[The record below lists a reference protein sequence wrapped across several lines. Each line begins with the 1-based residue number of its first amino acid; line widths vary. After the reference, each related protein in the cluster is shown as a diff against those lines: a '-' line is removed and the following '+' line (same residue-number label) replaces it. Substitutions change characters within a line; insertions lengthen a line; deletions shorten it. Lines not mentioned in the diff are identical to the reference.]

1 MHSTDERSEPRSTAR
16 IDSARRALL
25 GAGPGSRSGPGGA
38 GLLHAVL
45 FLRRAVRSSTSLLLS
60 FSFLV
65 LGVLGVFHV
74 PVRALG
80 VQHLASAGLWL
91 ALFARRASR
100 RFSAEDKG
108 RLLPRHDLELG
119 FLLLAFVYA
128 VVELGGGLTG
138 QLYPLVYV
146 LVAFVASFAQR
157 PMGSVLVIVA
167 VVYEALLYFVTERQ
181 LAAEPYFLHATFIVF
196 FGLMN
201 LLFTR
206 AEIERVRERSRR
218 QLDEEK
224 LKALEAAR
232 RYRLTSVP
240 RDAAERD
247 EERLT
252 RSSVEEVH
260 QALYY
265 SLDLLRRTLDLHTCV
280 LLMLDED
287 GERFRIVEMSSSS
300 DDIAEGPFKGGEGA
314 AGAVIKRG
322 MTMNLEHI
330 KPGYRGLCYYKGPA
344 RVRAFVGAPVIEHGR
359 VLGAVCGDRLEDRP
373 FLPRDEAVLEGAAQ
387 HILRTIENERVF
399 VQLER
404 TKSEQTVLHQASQ
417 ALGAALTEDAVID
430 AGLKAAAQIAAY
442 DFAAV
447 TRYEPEHKRHSV
459 RRAVGEGA
467 EDLKNLTFRDNA
479 SLTAMA
485 VKNRH
490 YLPYRGEFDG
500 QKQVVYTR
508 SESLRGM
515 QSLLILPLLVR
526 EDPVGTLA
534 IAAKRPEAFNA
545 QARQTLQVM
554 ANQLAVALANAES
567 MRRLEQLATTDGLT
581 GCLNK
586 RAFLDELEKRLKVAE
601 RFGKKLSL
609 IVTDIDHFKSVN
621 DTYGHAVG
629 DHVIR
634 GLGEILRSLKRETDV
649 VGRFGGEEFCILCEE
664 TDARG
669 AIQLAERVREQLRE
683 RSFESELGKLRVTCS
698 LGVAQFPEDAKNDK
712 QLFEVADRALY
723 TAKQTGRNRVCT
735 AGRSK

>member
-1 MHSTDERSEPRSTAR
+1 MGTLRLACLTLARALRTMNTLVHAALTVRKTAR
-16 IDSARRALL
+16 SSAALL
-25 GAGPGSRSGPGGA
+25 VATSFLGLCVLGLFHVPLAEL
-38 GLLHAVL
+38 GLLHVVVAC
-45 FLRRAVRSSTSLLLS
+45 AW
-60 FSFLV
+60 
-65 LGVLGVFHV
+65 
-74 PVRALG
+74 AL
-80 VQHLASAGLWL
+80 
-91 ALFARRASR
+91 LFARRATL
-100 RFSAEDKG
+100 RFSAEDKD
-108 RLLPRHDLELG
+108 RLLPRHDLEMG
-119 FLLLAFVYA
+119 LLLLSFVYA

-146 LVAFVASFAQR
+146 LVAFVASFAQK
-157 PMGSVLVIVA
+157 PMGSVLVLVT
-167 VVYEALLYFVTERQ
+167 VVFEALLYFVTEQKR
-181 LAAEPYFLHATFIVF
+181 EPEAYFLHATFIVF

-206 AEIERVRERSRR
+206 AEIVRVRERSQRK
-218 QLDEEK
+218 LTEDK
-224 LKALEAAR
+224 LKALEDAR

-240 RDAAERD
+240 RDALERD

-252 RSSVEEVH
+252 RGSLEEVH

-265 SLDLLRRTLDLHTCV
+265 ALDLLRRTLDLHTCV
-280 LLMLDED
+280 LMMFDD
-287 GERFRIVEMSSSS
+287 QSERFRIVEMSSSS
-300 DDIAEGPFKGGEGA
+300 DDIADGPFKDGEGA
-314 AGAVIKRG
+314 VGAVIKRG
-322 MTMNLEHI
+322 MNMNLEHI
-330 KPGYRGLCYYKGPA
+330 KPGYRGLCYYKSPA
-344 RVRAFVGAPVIEHGR
+344 RVRAFVGVPVIENGR

-387 HILRTIENERVF
+387 HVLRTIENERVF

-417 ALGAALTEDAVID
+417 ALGAALTEDAVIE
-430 AGLKAAAQIAAY
+430 AGLKAAGQIVPY

-459 RRAVGEGA
+459 RHAVGEGA
-467 EDLKNLTFRDNA
+467 EELKNLSFRDNT

-508 SESLRGM
+508 AESLRGM

-534 IAAKRPEAFNA
+534 LAAKRPEAFTA
-545 QARQTLQVM
+545 QARQTLSAM

-567 MRRLEQLATTDGLT
+567 VRRLSELATTDGLT

-586 RAFLDELEKRLKVAE
+586 RSFLDEMEKRLKVAE

-634 GLGEILRSLKRETDV
+634 GLGEILRNLKRETDV

-669 AIQLAERVREQLRE
+669 AVQLAERVREQLRE
-683 RSFESELGKLRVTCS
+683 RQFESELGRLHVTCS
-698 LGVAQFPEDAKNDK
+698 LGVAQFPDDAKDDK
-712 QLFEVADRALY
+712 QLFELADKALY
-723 TAKQTGRNRVCT
+723 LAKQTGRNRVCT
-735 AGRSK
+735 AARR

>member
-1 MHSTDERSEPRSTAR
+1 MNTLVHAALTLRRTAR
-16 IDSARRALL
+16 AS
-25 GAGPGSRSGPGGA
+25 A
-38 GLLHAVL
+38 GLLVAL
-45 FLRRAVRSSTSLLLS
+45 
-60 FSFLV
+60 SFLV
-65 LGVLGVFHV
+65 FSVLGVFQGS
-74 PVRALG
+74 VRALG
-80 VQHLASAGLWL
+80 LEHGLLAGLWL
-91 ALFARRASR
+91 LLFARRAGA
-100 RFSAEDKG
+100 RFSAEDRG
-108 RLLPRHDLELG
+108 QLTPRHDLEMG
-119 FLLLAFVYA
+119 LLLLSFVYA
-128 VVELGGGLTG
+128 VVQLGGGLTG

-146 LVAFVASFAQR
+146 LIAFVASFAKR

-167 VVYEALLYFVTERQ
+167 VVFEAFLYFLTERHD
-181 LAAEPYFLHATFIVF
+181 AAEPYFLHATFIVF

-206 AEIERVRERSRR
+206 VEIERVRERSRR
-218 QLDEEK
+218 KLDEEK
-224 LKALEAAR
+224 LKALEDAR
-232 RYRLTSVP
+232 RYRLTSAP
-240 RDAAERD
+240 RDALERD

-252 RSSVEEVH
+252 RGSVEEVH

-265 SLDLLRRTLDLHTCV
+265 TLDLLRRTLDLHTCV
-280 LLMLDED
+280 LLMLDEQ
-287 GERFRIVEMSSSS
+287 GEHFRIVELSSAS
-300 DDIAEGPFKGGEGA
+300 DDVAEGPFQQAEGA
-314 AGAVIKRG
+314 VGAVIKRG
-322 MTMNLEHI
+322 MTMNLEQV
-330 KPGYRGLCYYKGPA
+330 KPGYRGLCYYKSPA
-344 RVRAFVGAPVIEHGR
+344 RVRAFLGVPVLEQGR
-359 VLGAVCGDRLEDRP
+359 VLGAVCADRLQDVP
-373 FLPRDEAVLEGAAQ
+373 FTARDEGVLEGAVQ
-387 HILRTIENERVF
+387 HILRSIENERVF

-417 ALGAALTEDAVID
+417 ALGAARTEDAVIE
-430 AGLKAAAQIAAY
+430 AGLKAAAQIVPY

-447 TRYEPEHKRHSV
+447 TRYEAEHKRHSV

-467 EDLKNLTFRDNA
+467 EALKNLCFRDNT

-485 VKNRH
+485 VRNRH

-500 QKQVVYTR
+500 HKQIVYTR
-508 SESLRGM
+508 AESLRGM

-534 IAAKRPEAFNA
+534 LATRRPEAFSP

-567 MRRLEQLATTDGLT
+567 VRRLEELATTDGLT

-629 DHVIR
+629 DVVIR

-669 AIQLAERVREQLRE
+669 AVQLAERVREELKAKQ
-683 RSFESELGKLRVTCS
+683 FESELGKLRVTCS
-698 LGVAQFPEDAKNDK
+698 LGVAQFPEDAATDK
-712 QLFEVADRALY
+712 QLFELADRALY

-735 AGRSK
+735 TRRN

>member
-1 MHSTDERSEPRSTAR
+1 MTT
-16 IDSARRALL
+16 LV
-25 GAGPGSRSGPGGA
+25 
-38 GLLHAVL
+38 HAVL
-45 FLRRAVRSSTSLLLS
+45 TFRKTVRNWTGLLLAS
-60 FSFLV
+60 SFLAV
-65 LGVLGVFHV
+65 CALGVFSVPFSQLGFEHV
-74 PVRALG
+74 LVTG
-80 VQHLASAGLWL
+80 VWIAFFG
-91 ALFARRASR
+91 RRAAL

-108 RLLPRHDLELG
+108 FLTPWHDLEMGL
-119 FLLLAFVYA
+119 LLLAFVYS

-146 LVAFVASFAQR
+146 LVAFVASFAQK
-157 PMGSVLVIVA
+157 PMGTVLVIVA
-167 VVYEALLYFVTERQ
+167 VLFEALLYFVTEQ
-181 LAAEPYFLHATFIVF
+181 QSAPESYALHATFIVF

-206 AEIERVRERSRR
+206 AEIVRVRERSRR
-218 QLDEEK
+218 KLDEDK
-224 LKALEAAR
+224 LKTLEDAR
-232 RYRLTSVP
+232 LYRLLSVP
-240 RDAAERD
+240 RDAVERD

-265 SLDLLRRTLDLHTCV
+265 TLDLLKRSLELHTCV
-280 LLMLDED
+280 LVMYDEQ
-287 GERFRIVEMSSSS
+287 GERFRIVELSSAS
-300 DDIAEGPFKGGEGA
+300 DDIADGPFKDGEGA
-314 AGAVIKRG
+314 VGAVVKRG
-322 MTMNLEHI
+322 MIMNLEHI

-344 RVRAFVGAPVIEHGR
+344 RVRAFLGVPVIENGK
-359 VLGAVCGDRLEDRP
+359 VLGAICGDRLEDKP
-373 FLPRDEAVLEGAAQ
+373 FVARDEGVLEGAAQ

-404 TKSEQTVLHQASQ
+404 TKSEQTVLHQAST
-417 ALGAALTEDAVID
+417 ALGAALTEDAVIE
-430 AGLKAAAQIAAY
+430 AGLKAASQIAPY
-442 DFAAV
+442 EFAAV
-447 TRYEPEHKRHSV
+447 TRYEAEQKRHSV

-467 EDLKNLTFRDNA
+467 EELKNLSFRDNA

-500 QKQVVYTR
+500 QKQMVYTR
-508 SESLRGM
+508 AESLRGM

-534 IAAKRPEAFNA
+534 LAAKRPEAFSA

-554 ANQLAVALANAES
+554 ANQMAVALANAES
-567 MRRLEQLATTDGLT
+567 VRRLEELATTDGLT

-629 DHVIR
+629 DVVIR
-634 GLGEILRSLKRETDV
+634 GLGEILRSLARETDA

-669 AIQLAERVREQLRE
+669 ALQLAERVREQLRD
-683 RSFESELGKLRVTCS
+683 RQFDSELGKLKVTCS

-712 QLFEVADRALY
+712 QLFELADKALY
-723 TAKQTGRNRVCT
+723 LAKQTGRNRVCT
-735 AGRSK
+735 ARKV

>member
-1 MHSTDERSEPRSTAR
+1 MASLVHA
-16 IDSARRALL
+16 ALTV
-25 GAGPGSRSGPGGA
+25 RKT
-38 GLLHAVL
+38 
-45 FLRRAVRSSTSLLLS
+45 VRSSLALLVAA
-60 FSFLV
+60 SFLV
-65 LGVLGVFHV
+65 LCVLGLFHV
-74 PVRALG
+74 PL
-80 VQHLASAGLWL
+80 AGLGIEHVLVGCAWAL
-91 ALFARRASR
+91 LFARRATL

-108 RLLPRHDLELG
+108 RLLPRHDLEMG
-119 FLLLAFVYA
+119 LLLLSFVYA

-146 LVAFVASFAQR
+146 LVAFVASFAHK
-157 PMGSVLVIVA
+157 PMGSVLVLVT
-167 VVYEALLYFVTERQ
+167 VVFEALLYFVTEHKSEPQ
-181 LAAEPYFLHATFIVF
+181 PYFLHATFIVF

-206 AEIERVRERSRR
+206 AEIVRVRERSQRK
-218 QLDEEK
+218 LTEDK
-224 LKALEAAR
+224 LKAIEDAR

-240 RDAAERD
+240 RDALERD

-252 RSSVEEVH
+252 RGSLEEVH

-265 SLDLLRRTLDLHTCV
+265 TLDLLRRTLDLHTCV
-280 LLMLDED
+280 LMMLDD
-287 GERFRIVEMSSSS
+287 QSERFRIVEMSSTS
-300 DDIAEGPFKGGEGA
+300 DDIADGPFKDGEGA
-314 AGAVIKRG
+314 VGAVIKRG
-322 MTMNLEHI
+322 MNMNLEHI
-330 KPGYRGLCYYKGPA
+330 KPGYRGLCYYKSPA
-344 RVRAFVGAPVIEHGR
+344 RVRAFVGVPLIENGR

-373 FLPRDEAVLEGAAQ
+373 FVARDEGVLEGAAQ
-387 HILRTIENERVF
+387 HVLRTLENERVF

-417 ALGAALTEDAVID
+417 ALGAALTEEAVIE
-430 AGLKAAAQIAAY
+430 AGLKAAAQIVPY

-459 RRAVGEGA
+459 RHAVGEGA
-467 EDLKNLTFRDNA
+467 EELKNLSFRDNA

-508 SESLRGM
+508 AESLRGM

-534 IAAKRPEAFNA
+534 LAAKRPEAFSP
-545 QARQTLQVM
+545 QARQTLSAM

-567 MRRLEQLATTDGLT
+567 VRRLSELATTDGLT

-586 RAFLDELEKRLKVAE
+586 RSFLDELEKRLKVAE

-634 GLGEILRSLKRETDV
+634 GLGEILRNLKRETDV

-669 AIQLAERVREQLRE
+669 AVQLAERVREQLRE
-683 RSFESELGKLRVTCS
+683 RRFESELGKLHVTCS
-698 LGVAQFPEDAKNDK
+698 LGVAEFPDDAKNDK
-712 QLFEVADRALY
+712 QLFELADKALY
-723 TAKQTGRNRVCT
+723 LAKHTGRNRVCT
-735 AGRSK
+735 ARR

>member
-1 MHSTDERSEPRSTAR
+1 MTTLVHA
-16 IDSARRALL
+16 AFALRRTVRALSGLLLAVCFLVLSVLGLFQGSLRALGAEHALL
-25 GAGPGSRSGPGGA
+25 GA
-38 GLLHAVL
+38 LWL
-45 FLRRAVRSSTSLLLS
+45 FLFSRRA
-60 FSFLV
+60 
-65 LGVLGVFHV
+65 
-74 PVRALG
+74 AL
-80 VQHLASAGLWL
+80 
-91 ALFARRASR
+91 

-108 RLLPRHDLELG
+108 LLTPRQDLEMG
-119 FLLLAFVYA
+119 LLMLSFVYA
-128 VVELGGGLTG
+128 VEQLGGGLTG

-146 LVAFVASFAQR
+146 LIAFIASFAQR

-167 VVYEALLYFVTERQ
+167 VVFEAFLYFITEHHS
-181 LAAEPYFLHATFIVF
+181 AAEPYFLHATFIVF

-206 AEIERVRERSRR
+206 VEIERVRERSRR
-218 QLDEEK
+218 KLDQDK
-224 LKALEAAR
+224 LKALEDAR
-232 RYRLTSVP
+232 RYRLTSAP
-240 RDAAERD
+240 RGALERD

-252 RSSVEEVH
+252 RSRVEEVH

-265 SLDLLRRTLDLHTCV
+265 TLDLLRRTLDLYTCV
-280 LLMLDED
+280 LVLFDEQA
-287 GERFRIVEMSSSS
+287 EESRIVELSSAS
-300 DDIAEGPFKGGEGA
+300 DDIAEGPFKPGEGA
-314 AGAVIKRG
+314 VGAVIKRG

-330 KPGYRGLCYYKGPA
+330 RPGYRGLCYYRSPA
-344 RVRAFVGAPVIEHGR
+344 RVRAFLGVPVKENGR
-359 VLGAVCGDRLEDRP
+359 VLGAVCCDRLADLP
-373 FLPRDEAVLEGAAQ
+373 FSERDESVLEGAVQ
-387 HILRTIENERVF
+387 HILRSIENERVF

-404 TKSEQTVLHQASQ
+404 AKSEQTVLHEASQ
-417 ALGAALTEDAVID
+417 ALGAARTEDAVIE
-430 AGLKAAAQIAAY
+430 AGLAAAARIAPY
-442 DFAAV
+442 DFAAI

-467 EDLKNLTFRDNA
+467 EELRNLSFRDNT

-490 YLPYRGEFDG
+490 YLPYRGDFDG
-500 QKQVVYTR
+500 QRQIVYTHT
-508 SESLRGM
+508 ESPRGM

-534 IAAKRPEAFNA
+534 LAARRAEAFSP

-567 MRRLEQLATTDGLT
+567 VRRLEELATTDGLT

-586 RAFLDELEKRLKVAE
+586 RAFLEELEKRLKVAE

-629 DHVIR
+629 DVVIR
-634 GLGEILRSLKRETDV
+634 GLGEILRNLKRETDV

-669 AIQLAERVREQLRE
+669 AVQLAERVREELRAKQ
-683 RSFESELGKLRVTCS
+683 FESDLGKLHVTCS
-698 LGVAQFPEDAKNDK
+698 LGVAQFPEDAKTDH
-712 QLFEVADRALY
+712 QLFELADRALY
-723 TAKQTGRNRVCT
+723 SAKQTGRNRVCT
-735 AGRSK
+735 ARRA

>member
-1 MHSTDERSEPRSTAR
+1 MKSEA
-16 IDSARRALL
+16 
-25 GAGPGSRSGPGGA
+25 SGPSLVQA
-38 GLLHAVL
+38 IVRV
-45 FLRRAVRSSTSLLLS
+45 RRTLRSSTSLLSAL
-60 FSFLV
+60 FFLV
-65 LGVLGVFHV
+65 IGAFGVFHV
-74 PVRALG
+74 PIAGLG
-80 VQHLASAGLWL
+80 VEHMALLVLWVL
-91 ALFARRASR
+91 VFARRATL
-100 RFSAEDKG
+100 RFQEEDKG
-108 RLLPRHDLELG
+108 RLTPQKDLEIG
-119 FLLLAFVYA
+119 LLLASFVYA
-128 VVELGGGLTG
+128 VVQIGGGLTG

-146 LVAFVASFAQR
+146 LVAFVASFAQK
-157 PMGSVLVIVA
+157 PMGSVLMIIIVLFEA
-167 VVYEALLYFVTERQ
+167 VLYFGTERHA
-181 LAAEPYFLHATFIVF
+181 AAEPYFLHATFIVF

-206 AEIERVRERSRR
+206 AEIVRVREHSRR
-218 QLDEEK
+218 KLDEEK
-224 LKALEAAR
+224 LKALEDAR
-232 RYRLTSVP
+232 LYRLLSVP
-240 RDAAERD
+240 REVLERD

-265 SLDLLRRTLDLHTCV
+265 TLDLLRRTLDLHTCV
-280 LLMLDED
+280 LLMLDD
-287 GERFRIVEMSSSS
+287 SRERFRIVELSSSS
-300 DDIAEGPFKGGEGA
+300 DDIADGPFRDGEGVV
-314 AGAVIKRG
+314 GAVIKRG
-322 MTMNLEHI
+322 MSMNLEHI
-330 KPGYRGLCYYKGPA
+330 KPGYRGLCYYKSEA
-344 RVRAFVGAPVIEHGR
+344 RVRAFVGVPVIEQGR
-359 VLGAVCGDRLEDRP
+359 VLGAVCGDRLDDRP
-373 FLPRDEAVLEGAAQ
+373 FLARDEAVLEGAAR

-430 AGLKAAAQIAAY
+430 AGLKAAQRIVPY

-467 EDLKNLTFRDNA
+467 TELKNLSFRDNT

-500 QKQVVYTR
+500 QKQMVYTPA
-508 SESLRGM
+508 ESLRGM

-534 IAAKRPEAFNA
+534 LAARRPEAFSA
-545 QARQTLQVM
+545 QARQTLQVLG
-554 ANQLAVALANAES
+554 NQLAVALANAES
-567 MRRLEQLATTDGLT
+567 VRRLEELATTDGLT

-629 DHVIR
+629 DQVIR
-634 GLGEILRSLKRETDV
+634 GLGEILRHLKRETDV

-669 AIQLAERVREQLRE
+669 AVQLAERVREELKE
-683 RSFESELGKLRVTCS
+683 RNFESELGKLRVTCS
-698 LGVAQFPEDAKNDK
+698 LGVAQFPDDADNDK
-712 QLFEVADRALY
+712 QLFELADKALY
-723 TAKQTGRNRVCT
+723 AAKQTGRNRVCT
-735 AGRSK
+735 TRRV

>member
-1 MHSTDERSEPRSTAR
+1 RSEPRTTSRTAAAARGALGEPSTRSLGRAAAGAR
-16 IDSARRALL
+16 MVHAVLVARRA
-25 GAGPGSRSGPGGA
+25 A
-38 GLLHAVL
+38 
-45 FLRRAVRSSTSLLLS
+45 RSSISPLAS
-60 FSFLV
+60 FSFLIV
-65 LGVLGVFHV
+65 CLLGAFHTPVRSLGVE
-74 PVRALG
+74 
-80 VQHLASAGLWL
+80 HLALAALWL
-91 ALFARRASR
+91 VLFARRAST
-100 RFSAEDKG
+100 RFAAESKG
-108 RLLPRHDLELG
+108 RLLPRHDLEMG

-128 VVELGGGLTG
+128 VVQLGGGLTG

-146 LVAFVASFAQR
+146 LVAFVASFAQK
-157 PMGSVLVIVA
+157 PMGSALVIVA
-167 VVYEALLYFVTERQ
+167 VVFEALLYFVTERH
-181 LAAEPYFLHATFIVF
+181 LEAEPYFLHATFIVF

-224 LKALEAAR
+224 LKTLEDAR
-232 RYRLTSVP
+232 RYRLISVP
-240 RDAAERD
+240 RDATERD

-265 SLDLLRRTLDLHTCV
+265 TLDLLRRTLDLYTCV

-287 GERFRIVEMSSSS
+287 GERFRIVELCSSS

-314 AGAVIKRG
+314 VGAVIKRG

-344 RVRAFVGAPVIEHGR
+344 RTRAFVGAPVIENGR

-373 FLPRDEAVLEGAAQ
+373 FTPRDEAVLEGAAQ

-430 AGLKAAAQIAAY
+430 AGLKASAQIAPF

-459 RRAVGEGA
+459 RRAVGEGS
-467 EDLKNLTFRDNA
+467 EDLKNLSFRDNA

-508 SESLRGM
+508 TESMRGM

-534 IAAKRPEAFNA
+534 LAAKRPEAFNA

-567 MRRLEQLATTDGLT
+567 VRRLEQLATTDGLT

-634 GLGEILRSLKRETDV
+634 GLGEILRNLKRETDV

-664 TDARG
+664 TDAQG
-669 AIQLAERVREQLRE
+669 AVQLAERVREQLRE
-683 RSFESELGKLRVTCS
+683 RVFESDLGKLRVTCS
-698 LGVAQFPEDAKNDK
+698 LGVAQFPDDAKTDS
-712 QLFEVADRALY
+712 QLFEVADKALY
-723 TAKQTGRNRVCT
+723 LAKQTGRDRVCT
-735 AGRSK
+735 ARKM

>member
-1 MHSTDERSEPRSTAR
+1 LA
-16 IDSARRALL
+16 I
-25 GAGPGSRSGPGGA
+25 
-38 GLLHAVL
+38 
-45 FLRRAVRSSTSLLLS
+45 
-60 FSFLV
+60 SFLAV
-65 LGVLGVFHV
+65 CALGVFGGGMSQLGLEHV
-74 PVRALG
+74 VI
-80 VQHLASAGLWL
+80 SGLWL
-91 ALFARRASR
+91 AFFGRRATL

-108 RLLPRHDLELG
+108 FLTPWHDLEMGL
-119 FLLLAFVYA
+119 LLLAFVYS

-146 LVAFVASFAQR
+146 LVAFVASFAQK
-157 PMGSVLVIVA
+157 PMGTVLVIVA
-167 VVYEALLYFVTERQ
+167 VLFEALLYFVTEQ
-181 LAAEPYFLHATFIVF
+181 QSAPEPYFLHATFIVF

-206 AEIERVRERSRR
+206 AEIVRVRERSRR
-218 QLDEEK
+218 KLDEDK
-224 LKALEAAR
+224 IKTLEDAR
-232 RYRLTSVP
+232 LYRLLSVP
-240 RDAAERD
+240 RDAVERD

-252 RSSVEEVH
+252 RGSVEEVH

-265 SLDLLRRTLDLHTCV
+265 TLDLLKRSLELHTCV
-280 LLMLDED
+280 LMMYDEL
-287 GERFRIVEMSSSS
+287 GERFRIVELSSSS
-300 DDIAEGPFKGGEGA
+300 DDITDGPFKDGEGVV
-314 AGAVIKRG
+314 GAVMKRG
-322 MTMNLEHI
+322 MVMNLEHI
-330 KPGYRGLCYYKGPA
+330 KPGYRGLCYYKGAA
-344 RVRAFVGAPVIEHGR
+344 RVRAFVGVPVIENGK
-359 VLGAVCGDRLEDRP
+359 VLGAICGDRIEDRP
-373 FLPRDEAVLEGAAQ
+373 FVARDEGVLEGAAQ

-404 TKSEQTVLHQASQ
+404 TKSEQTVLYQASQ
-417 ALGAALTEDAVID
+417 ALGAALTEDAVIE
-430 AGLKAAAQIAAY
+430 AGLKAASQIAPY
-442 DFAAV
+442 EFAAV
-447 TRYEPEHKRHSV
+447 TRYEAEEKRHSV

-467 EDLKNLTFRDNA
+467 EELKNLSFRDNA

-500 QKQVVYTR
+500 QKQMVYTR
-508 SESLRGM
+508 AESLRGM

-534 IAAKRPEAFNA
+534 LAAKRPEAFSA

-554 ANQLAVALANAES
+554 ANQMAVALANAES
-567 MRRLEQLATTDGLT
+567 VRRLENLATTDGLT

-629 DHVIR
+629 DVVIR
-634 GLGEILRSLKRETDV
+634 GLGEILRSLARETDA

-669 AIQLAERVREQLRE
+669 ALQLAERVREQLRD
-683 RSFESELGKLRVTCS
+683 RQFDSELGKLKVTCS

-712 QLFEVADRALY
+712 QLFELADKALY
-723 TAKQTGRNRVCT
+723 VAKQTGRNRVCT
-735 AGRSK
+735 ARKI